1 MKLNEKKPKGD
12 QVRIR
17 QPSTAQPA
25 TQRQRIFV
33 MVFWGPPGWGKGGR
47 YITTPTP
54 PTQPNPNNPPREK
67 MVAPFPRHLP
77 NPTPYR
83 RWKRGEGVVCWGSRD
98 FFLFPFLSRSLS
110 LSPFFFILE
119 GILFS
124 THHHLGIGFFS
135 LKKTRKTNR
144 GFVAAPEV

>member
-33 MVFWGPPGWGKGGR
+33 MVFWGTSGVGEGRALYNHPHPPNPTQPKQPPQRKDGCPLSAPPPKPHPLPTVEKGGR
-47 YITTPTP
+47 GC
-54 PTQPNPNNPPREK
+54 
-67 MVAPFPRHLP
+67 LL
-77 NPTPYR
+77 
-83 RWKRGEGVVCWGSRD
+83 GEQR
-98 FFLFPFLSRSLS
+98 FFSFSFSLS
-110 LSPFFFILE
+110 LSLSLSFFFSLRASF
-119 GILFS
+119 FS
-124 THHHLGIGFFS
+124 TQHHLGIGFFS